1 MTAPESYDDLV
12 DLLAL
17 YEAPNTDGM
26 PDVPDL
32 LRAVTAA
39 GAWDDGRQWAAA
51 IGQAISISC
60 AYGDVAA
67 DIYGRRVGFWD
78 DHEGPLRDG
87 WFDVPYS
94 LLPPVFEALLDAAH
108 DKPPQWGALLLAALG
123 RIEACGIDDFD
134 RVDAAIAAAA
144 GLPCEG
150 DARAKRAALA
160 AAHPALLRDAG

>member
-1 MTAPESYDDLV
+1 MAAPESYDDLV

-32 LRAVTAA
+32 LRAVTAD

-51 IGQAISISC
+51 VRQAIALSC
-60 AYGDVAA
+60 DYHAVAEEH
-67 DIYGRRVGFWD
+67 DGRRVSFWD
-78 DHEGPLRDG
+78 DEGPLRAR
-87 WFDVPYS
+87 WFEAPYS
-94 LLPPVFEALLDAAH
+94 LLPAVFEALIDAAH
-108 DKPPQWGALLLAALG
+108 DKPPQWGALLIAALG

-134 RVDAAIAAAA
+134 RIDAAVAAAA
-144 GLPCEG
+144 GLPCE
-150 DARAKRAALA
+150 DEARMKRAALV